1 MKSRLAFILLIC
13 VALTN
18 FTHSVA
24 ATVQNDSINVITS
37 IDSLQTVLVEDS
49 VETYVS
55 TSTFKP
61 DAQKAVWLATVVPG
75 LGQIYNRQYW
85 KVPIIYAGTLG
96 LVYGITWNDR
106 MYVDYKKGYVDLM
119 DGNPNTNYFDY
130 LLPEGVV
137 LDDSNRDYYTR
148 TIKTKLDTYQRNRDL
163 CIIATAVLYLLSIID
178 AYVDAQLFDYDISP
192 DLSLQLTPT
201 VIAPSSSYEQDT
213 SVGLSCKLKF

>member
-1 MKSRLAFILLIC
+1 MKSRLAFILVIC
-13 VALTN
+13 VALSNIVSASASTL
-18 FTHSVA
+18 
-24 ATVQNDSINVITS
+24 QNDSIYVETS
-37 IDSLQTVLVEDS
+37 LDSLQFVLNEDS

-61 DAQKAVWLATVVPG
+61 DAQKAVWLATIVPG

-106 MYVDYKKGYVDLM
+106 MYVDYRKGYVDLM

-148 TIKTKLDTYQRNRDL
+148 TIKTRLDTYRRNRDL

-192 DLSLQLTPT
+192 DLSLQVAPT
-201 VIAPSSSYEQDT
+201 VIAPSSSHEQSS

>member
-1 MKSRLAFILLIC
+1 MKRRLAFILLFC